1 MVYEIAWIKG
11 DGIGSEISEATLN
24 VVEAL
29 ESKYNLN
36 FYIVFYDAGDICLNK
51 RGAALPSETV
61 EGFKVADAAIKGP
74 VGETSMDVTVKLR
87 QIFDLYANIRPV
99 KNYPGIECIKNID
112 VVVVRENSEDLYK
125 GLEFEVDNIAI
136 ALRVVSE
143 YATRRIARV
152 AGEIAT
158 KRSGLVTVVHKSN
171 VLRKTCGL
179 FSKVAKEELSKY
191 PVKVNEM
198 YVDAASAMLI
208 KNPERFDVIL
218 TTNMFGD
225 ILSDEVAQIAGS
237 LGIGP
242 SGNIGDSKAFFEP
255 IHGAAPDIAGKNIAN
270 PYAMILSFK
279 MLMEW
284 LSDRKSDKRLKE
296 AASTLESTIINA
308 LKMGYKTPDIGGDK
322 KTNEIGCLLH
332 KLIKNL

>member
-1 MVYEIAWIKG
+1 MVYKIAWIKG
-11 DGIGSEISEATLN
+11 DGIGPEISDATLH
-24 VVEAL
+24 VIEAL

-36 FYIVFYDAGDICLNK
+36 FNIVFYEAGDYCLSK
-51 RGAALPSETV
+51 IGIALPSETI
-61 EGFKVADAAIKGP
+61 EGFRSADAAIKGP

-87 QIFDLYANIRPV
+87 QLFDLYANIRPI
-99 KNYPGIECIKNID
+99 KNFPTIECIRNID
-112 VVVVRENSEDLYK
+112 VVIVRENSEDLYK
-125 GLEFEVDNIAI
+125 GLEFEFDNMAI
-136 ALRVVSE
+136 ALRVISD

-152 AGEIAT
+152 AGEIAN
-158 KRSGLVTVVHKSN
+158 KRSGLVTIIHKSN

-191 PVKVNEM
+191 HVKVNEM
-198 YVDAASAMLI
+198 YVDAASALLI
-208 KNPERFDVIL
+208 RSPERFDVIL

-225 ILSDEVAQIAGS
+225 ILSDEAAQIAGS

-242 SGNIGDSKAFFEP
+242 SANLGEEKALFEP

-284 LSDRKSDKRLKE
+284 LGERKNDQRLKE
-296 AASTLESTIINA
+296 AASTLESSVVNA
-308 LKMGYKTPDIGGDK
+308 LKMGYKTPDIGGNK
-322 KTNEIGCLLH
+322 KTNEIGCFLY